1 MYLNRNVQE
10 STPAHKVLNI
20 LLTWQLSFAWMSGR
34 VIFSET
40 HIDQNQTKT
49 KQNPKQQQQNKLSQ
63 PCSFCVTQEQK
74 NINMLHCRF
83 KMASDIFQYGES
95 SAKLMLC

>member
-1 MYLNRNVQE
+1 
-10 STPAHKVLNI
+10 
-20 LLTWQLSFAWMSGR
+20 MSGR

-40 HIDQNQTKT
+40 HVDQNQTKT
-49 KQNPKQQQQNKLSQ
+49 KQNLKQQQQNKLSQ
-63 PCSFCVTQEQK
+63 TCSFSVTQEQK

>member
-1 MYLNRNVQE
+1 
-10 STPAHKVLNI
+10 
-20 LLTWQLSFAWMSGR
+20 MSGR

-40 HIDQNQTKT
+40 HVDQNQTKT

-63 PCSFCVTQEQK
+63 SCSFCVTQEQK